1 MGKVE
6 SRPAANLSLLEDP
19 GALQAHMA
27 EVLSVR
33 CGEETL
39 FRNEDRS
46 RKVRTSSVLLLLCR
60 RVLEP
65 GGAPEV
71 CVILNK
77 RSGAV
82 KQPGDLCCPG
92 GAVEPRS
99 DPWFAKLMT
108 LPGSTLSRWQCWGSL
123 KRRQPLEAEFLS
135 LLLAAGFRESWE
147 EMRLNPFG
155 LHFLGP
161 LPSQCLVLFRRV
173 IHPMVVWVS
182 RQKKFTLSW
191 EVERIVEIPLR
202 DLLNPF
208 NYAVHRLY
216 IPPHLEWRFRGKMVD
231 FPCFLHTCGE
241 KADLLWGVTFRI
253 VTLLLEL
260 VFGFLP
266 PDPVG
271 LPLVP
276 TSLRE
281 EYVNGK
287 PDGEVKRNHA
297 RNPAVVL

>member
-1 MGKVE
+1 M
-6 SRPAANLSLLEDP
+6 SLLESP
-19 GALQAHMA
+19 GALRAHLA
-27 EVLSVR
+27 GVLSEH
-33 CGEETL
+33 CGVESL
-39 FRNEDRS
+39 FRNEECNVD
-46 RKVRTSSVLLLLCR
+46 VRTSSVLLLLGQ

-65 GGAPEV
+65 GGAPEP
-71 CVILNK
+71 CIILNK

-82 KQPGDLCCPG
+82 KQSGDLCCPG

-99 DPWFAKLMT
+99 DPWFARFMT
-108 LPGSTLSRWQCWGSL
+108 LPGSTLWRWPCWSTL
-123 KRRQPLEAEFLS
+123 RREQPSEAEFLS

-173 IHPMVVWVS
+173 VHPMVVWVS
-182 RQKKFTLSW
+182 RQKNFTLSW

-202 DLLNPF
+202 ALLDPL
-208 NYAVHRLY
+208 NYGVHRLY
-216 IPPHLEWRFRGKMVD
+216 IPPQLEWRFRSKRAD
-231 FPCFLHTCGE
+231 FPCFLYTHEGR
-241 KADLLWGVTFRI
+241 ADLLWGVTFRI
-253 VTLLLEL
+253 VTLLMEL
-260 VFGFLP
+260 AFGFTP
-266 PDPVG
+266 PDPAG

-287 PDGEVKRNHA
+287 GNNKIGNNQAKCPV
-297 RNPAVVL
+297 AVH